1 MMLAPQFSQL
11 DFDTLA
17 DWLLRRGKGIYDIVE
32 LEGYLTA
39 IVIGPNTLSPLKWLP
54 KVWGGMQPRFRDLH
68 EMNQFIGL
76 VMSFYNDLALQFDHA
91 PDRFKP
97 TFYESK
103 VDGKRVQV
111 VDEWCA
117 GFLKGMRL
125 DTAAWRPLKQQRPDL
140 LKPLLLFGTRAGWNE
155 LEAGGEERMHRIW
168 SRKIAP
174 AVRQIHA
181 FWVPHRRAVYEMQL
195 QELRQDEKLH

>member
-1 MMLAPQFSQL
+1 MIPEALFSQR

-17 DWLLRRGKGIYDIVE
+17 EWLPRRGKGICDIIE

-54 KVWGGMQPRFRDLH
+54 KVWGGAQPRFRDSTEL
-68 EMNQFIGL
+68 NQFIGL
-76 VMSFYNDLALQFDHA
+76 VMAFYNDIALQFDHT
-91 PDRFKP
+91 PDGFRP

-111 VDEWCA
+111 VDEWCT

-125 DTAAWRPLKQQRPDL
+125 DAAAWKPLKQQRSEL
-140 LKPLLLFGTRAGWNE
+140 LKPMQLFGTRAGWNE
-155 LEAGGEERMHRIW
+155 LEAGGEEKMHRIW

-181 FWVPHRRAVYEMQL
+181 FWVPHRRAVHEKQL
-195 QELRQDEKLH
+195 QKIREDEKVH

>member
-1 MMLAPQFSQL
+1 MAPAPRFSQQQ
-11 DFDTLA
+11 FDALGE
-17 DWLLRRGKGIYDIVE
+17 WLLRRGKGIYDIVE

-54 KVWGGMQPRFRDLH
+54 KVWGGVQPRFRDSTEL
-68 EMNQFIGL
+68 NQFIGL
-76 VMSFYNDLALQFDHA
+76 VMGFYNDIALLFDRV
-91 PDRFKP
+91 PDRFRP

-111 VDEWCA
+111 VDEWCM

-125 DTAAWRPLKQQRPDL
+125 DAAAWKPLRQQRPDL
-140 LKPLLLFGTRAGWNE
+140 LKPLQLFGTRAGWNE

-181 FWVPHRRAVYEMQL
+181 FWIPHRRAVHEMQL
-195 QELRQDEKLH
+195 QAFREDGNVH

>member
-1 MMLAPQFSQL
+1 MIPVAQFSQR

-17 DWLLRRGKGIYDIVE
+17 EWLLRRGNGICDIIE

-54 KVWGGMQPRFRDLH
+54 KVWGGVKPKFSDSTEL
-68 EMNQFIGL
+68 NQFLGL
-76 VMSFYNDLALQFDHA
+76 VMGFYNDIALQFGHA
-91 PDRFKP
+91 PDRFRP

-111 VDEWCA
+111 VDEWCM

-125 DTAAWRPLKQQRPDL
+125 DAAAWKPLKQQRPDL
-140 LKPLLLFGTRAGWNE
+140 LKPLQLFGTRAGWNE

-181 FWVPHRRAVYEMQL
+181 FWAPHRRALYEMQL
-195 QELRQDEKLH
+195 QKTRQDEKGH

>member
-1 MMLAPQFSQL
+1 MISAPQFSQRE
-11 DFDTLA
+11 FDALA
-17 DWLLRRGKGIYDIVE
+17 EWLLRRGKGIYDIVG

-39 IVIGPNTLSPLKWLP
+39 VVIGPNTLSPLRWLP
-54 KVWGGMQPRFRDLH
+54 NVWGGAQPKFRDLN
-68 EMNQFIGL
+68 ELNQFTGL
-76 VMSFYNDLALQFDHA
+76 VVGFYNDIALQFDRA
-91 PDRFKP
+91 PDRFIP

-111 VDEWCA
+111 VYDWCV

-125 DTAAWRPLKQQRPDL
+125 DAAGWKPLKQQRPDL
-140 LKPLLLFGTRAGWNE
+140 LKPLQLFGTRAGWSE
-155 LEAGGEERMHRIW
+155 LEAGGEEKMHRLW

-181 FWVPHRRAVYEMQL
+181 FWLPHRRAAHEIQL
-195 QELRQDEKLH
+195 RNSHQDEKVH

>member
-1 MMLAPQFSQL
+1 MIPAALFSQR

-17 DWLLRRGKGIYDIVE
+17 DWLLHRGKGICDIIE
-32 LEGYLTA
+32 LEGFLTA

-54 KVWGGMQPRFRDLH
+54 KVWGGAQPRLRDLN
-68 EMNQFIGL
+68 ELNQFTGL
-76 VMSFYNDLALQFDHA
+76 VVGFYNDIALQFDHA

-111 VDEWCA
+111 VDEWCT

-125 DTAAWRPLKQQRPDL
+125 DTTAWRPLKQQRPDL
-140 LKPLLLFGTRAGWNE
+140 LKPLLLFGTRAGWKE
-155 LEAGGEERMHRIW
+155 LEAGGEEKMHRIW

-174 AVRQIHA
+174 AVRQIRA
-181 FWVPHRRAVYEMQL
+181 FWVPHRRAVHEMQL
-195 QELRQDEKLH
+195 QMSRQDEKVH